1 MADYIEDLER
11 QYQNEVVALF
21 LKKLKYKY
29 LGNLQY
35 AKGAK
40 VNCLGKANSPIIE
53 SEVEAY
59 LTDAGY
65 TAMQIEGAM
74 FQLKRTV
81 RLADKRMVTLMDVSN
96 DVYDLLVT
104 GCSVK
109 PSTEETERDVM
120 YFNFAEPEKNRFA
133 IAEEV
138 SYIDPL
144 TTCHSRPDI
153 VVYVN
158 GIALCVIELKRSIV
172 SLEEGIRQHLSNE
185 SDLIPSFFTT
195 TVHCVCPSCR
205 A

>member
-29 LGNLQY
+29 LGNWQY

-59 LTDAGY
+59 LADVGY

-74 FQLKRTV
+74 FQLKLTV
-81 RLADKRMVTLMDVSN
+81 RLARQADGHLMDVSN

-104 GCSVK
+104 GCF
-109 PSTEETERDVM
+109 RQA
-120 YFNFAEPEKNRFA
+120 FHRG
-133 IAEEV
+133 
-138 SYIDPL
+138 
-144 TTCHSRPDI
+144 
-153 VVYVN
+153 N
-158 GIALCVIELKRSIV
+158 GA
-172 SLEEGIRQHLSNE
+172 
-185 SDLIPSFFTT
+185 
-195 TVHCVCPSCR
+195 
-205 A
+205 

>member
-1 MADYIEDLER
+1 MAGYIEDLER
-11 QYQNEVVALF
+11 QYQNEVVTLF
-21 LKKLKYKY
+21 LETLKYKY

-35 AKGAK
+35 TKGAK

-81 RLADKRMVTLMDVSN
+81 RLTDKRMVSLMDVNN

-109 PSTEETERDVM
+109 PSTEKTEVM
-120 YFNFAEPEKNRFA
+120 
-133 IAEEV
+133 
-138 SYIDPL
+138 
-144 TTCHSRPDI
+144 
-153 VVYVN
+153 
-158 GIALCVIELKRSIV
+158 
-172 SLEEGIRQHLSNE
+172 
-185 SDLIPSFFTT
+185 
-195 TVHCVCPSCR
+195 
-205 A
+205 